1 MTYSQVPKSW
11 DGEADVIVVGGG
23 NTGIPAAIT
32 AHDKGAKVIVLEAS
46 TGMASSLAMIA
57 GGTPFAGTDFQ
68 KEQGVE
74 DSPDQM
80 YEEALAVG
88 GGSPELWRA
97 LVDRQQ
103 EVFTWLLSIGAKP
116 EVLQLAPGHKVRRS
130 IRFEGHGV
138 GLCNIL
144 RKALK
149 DAKIDVRYK
158 HRARKLIYDCD
169 KGRVVGITAE
179 SDGKTLNFKA
189 RKAVILTT
197 GGFCQN
203 HDLVKEYGPAYADLV
218 PTAPPQHQGDG
229 LVMAMAIGAGTSNI
243 GLAVCPSLPICAE
256 TGSLLTSQGL
266 GGIAVNRH
274 GERWANEATNDL
286 DSYTM
291 RYKEIIQQDPTGL
304 HFAISDEKGRQDDPY
319 KAKGHGH
326 EKIFQADTVEELEK
340 ILGIDPGGLKKTLD
354 EYNSDIEKYGYD
366 RKLGRKLLGMAHP
379 NEPPRTIDTPPYY
392 GVKCKV
398 CLTSMK
404 GGLRINGK
412 DQVLTQFGDVIPG
425 LYAAGEIAGGLM
437 GIPSKYYTGTMT
449 VQCFTQG
456 RIAGDVAAD
465 EPSH

>member
-1 MTYSQVPKSW
+1 VTVSKVPQKW

-88 GGSPELWRA
+88 GGSPDLWRA

-103 EVFTWLLSIGAKP
+103 EVFKWLLSIGAKP
-116 EVLQLAPGHKVRRS
+116 EALQLAPGHKVRRS
-130 IRFEGHGV
+130 VRFEGHGV
-138 GLCNIL
+138 GLCNTL
-144 RKALK
+144 RNALK
-149 DAKIDVRYK
+149 NTKIDVRHK
-158 HRARKLIYDCD
+158 HRARKLIVDPD
-169 KGRVVGITAE
+169 TGRVIGVTAE
-179 SDGKTLNFKA
+179 ADGKTLNFRAK
-189 RKAVILTT
+189 KAVILAA

-203 HDLVKEYGPAYADLV
+203 LALVKEYGPAYADLV
-218 PTAPPQHQGDG
+218 PTAPPTHQGDG

-256 TGSLLTSQGL
+256 TGSLLTSSGL
-266 GGIAVNRH
+266 GGIGVNRH
-274 GERWANEATNDL
+274 GERWANEATSDL

-291 RYKEIIQQDPTGL
+291 RYHDIIAQDPTGL
-304 HFAISDEKGRQDDPY
+304 HFVISDERARQEDPY
-319 KAKGHGH
+319 KRKGK
-326 EKIFQADTVEELEK
+326 EKIYQADTIEELEK
-340 ILGIDPGGLKKTLD
+340 VLGIDAGGLKKTLD
-354 EYNSDIEKYGYD
+354 EYNSDIKKYGYD
-366 RKLGRKLLGMAHP
+366 RKLGRKLQGMAHP
-379 NEPPRTIDTPPYY
+379 GEPVHTIETPPYY

-412 DQVLTQFGDVIPG
+412 TQVLTQFGDVIPG

-449 VQCFTQG
+449 IQCFTQG

-465 EPSH
+465 EPGS

>member
-1 MTYSQVPKSW
+1 MTNSKVPSKW
-11 DGEADVIVVGGG
+11 DGEADVVVVGGG

-46 TGMASSLAMIA
+46 TGMASSLAVIA

-68 KEQGVE
+68 KEQGIE

-103 EVFTWLLSIGAKP
+103 EVFKWLLSIGAKP
-116 EVLQLAPGHKVRRS
+116 EALQLAPGHKVRRS
-130 IRFEGHGV
+130 VRFEGHGV
-138 GLCNIL
+138 GLCNVL
-144 RKALK
+144 RNALK
-149 DAKIDVRYK
+149 KTKVDVRYK
-158 HRARKLIYDCD
+158 TRARKLIVDPAT
-169 KGRVVGITAE
+169 GRVIGVTAE
-179 SDGKTLNFKA
+179 SGGKKLNFRAK
-189 RKAVILTT
+189 KAVILAA

-203 HDLVKEYGPAYADLV
+203 LALVKEYGPQYADLV

-229 LVMAMAIGAGTSNI
+229 LIMAMAIGAGTSNI

-256 TGSLLTSQGL
+256 TGSLLTSSGL

-286 DSYTM
+286 DAYTM
-291 RYKEIIQQDPTGL
+291 RYHDIIAQDPTGL
-304 HFAISDEKGRQDDPY
+304 HFVISDEKARQADPY
-319 KAKGHGH
+319 KRKRR
-326 EKIFQADTVEELEK
+326 EKIYQADTLEELEK
-340 ILGIDPGGLKKTLD
+340 ILGIDPGGLQKTVE

-366 RKLGRKLLGMAHP
+366 RKFNRKLQGMAHP
-379 NEPPRTIDTPPYY
+379 GKPVQTMDTPPYY

-404 GGLRINGK
+404 GGLRINAK
-412 DQVLTQFGDVIPG
+412 TQVLNQFGDVIPG

-449 VQCFTQG
+449 IQCFTQG

-465 EPSH
+465 EVSQ

>member
-1 MTYSQVPKSW
+1 MTFSQVPKNW

-32 AHDKGAKVIVLEAS
+32 AYDKGVKVIVLEAS

-68 KEQGVE
+68 KEQGIE

-116 EVLQLAPGHKVRRS
+116 EALQLAPGHKVRRS
-130 IRFEGHGV
+130 VRFEGHGV

-144 RKALK
+144 RNALK
-149 DAKIDVRYK
+149 NTKIDVRYK
-158 HRARKLIYDCD
+158 HRARKLIYDYD
-169 KGRVVGITAE
+169 KNRVIGITAE
-179 SDGKTLNFKA
+179 ADGKTLNFKA
-189 RKAVILTT
+189 RKAVILAT

-203 HDLVKEYGPAYADLV
+203 LDLVKEYGPAYADLV

-229 LVMAMAIGAGTSNI
+229 LIMSLAIGAGTSNI

-256 TGSLLTSQGL
+256 TGSLLTSSGL
-266 GGIAVNRH
+266 GGIGVNRN
-274 GERWANEATNDL
+274 GERWANEATSDL

-291 RYKEIIQQDPTGL
+291 RYHDIIAQDPTGL
-304 HFAISDEKGRQDDPY
+304 HFVISDERARQEDPY
-319 KAKGHGH
+319 KRKGK
-326 EKIFQADTVEELEK
+326 EKIFQADTIEELEK
-340 ILGIDPGGLKKTLD
+340 VLGIKAGGLKKTLD
-354 EYNSDIEKYGYD
+354 EYNADIKKYGYD
-366 RKLGRKLLGMAHP
+366 RKLGRKLQGMAHP
-379 NEPPRTIDTPPYY
+379 GEPVHTIETPPYY

-404 GGLRINGK
+404 GGLRINAK
-412 DQVLTQFGDVIPG
+412 TRVLTQFGDVIPG

-456 RIAGDVAAD
+456 RIAGDVATD
-465 EPSH
+465 EPGI